1 MCLLLCVSV
10 DEKENKRQRTLVAP
24 RVPRG
29 RTLEHNAFAVVV
41 PKLTGVVAIAYFAF
55 ELPVCLLVYA
65 YRGYRYSS

>member
-1 MCLLLCVSV
+1 MSV
-10 DEKENKRQRTLVAP
+10 AEKENKRQRTLVAP

-41 PKLTGVVAIAYFAF
+41 VVPTGVVAYFAF